1 MGTGTGLTLYNLDI
15 ETLIDFAGE
24 NAQLYGNGTSVTG
37 NIWVNCTVAFRYIDR
52 EGNETNRVVEPR
64 RVWRTRDK
72 DQLML
77 SGWCYTRR
85 SPRTFYYDGIRD
97 ICTGGIGLQYIIQGR
112 DI

>member
-1 MGTGTGLTLYNLDI
+1 VVEMQ
-15 ETLIDFAGE
+15 GE
-24 NAQLYGNGTSVTG
+24 PIYEPAKLFSK
-37 NIWVNCTVAFRYIDR
+37 DR

-77 SGWCYTRR
+77 SGWCHTRR